1 MCDIFTRE
9 DVHNALRGR
18 SYLFIG
24 DSIMRNLYKDL
35 VWLTAPT
42 NSRQEFL
49 KTKHMVIKGE
59 PHLCGLQNE
68 RLIFQ
73 SERKTGRDYEERRD
87 FYDRSSDIQYSFV
100 FITRCWTDKLGAFL
114 ENYPQ
119 NYGSYPD
126 VIIINSALWDINRWG
141 QGGTR
146 HFRYNVHSL
155 LHSLRW
161 FLRKNP
167 DVQVI
172 WMTTP
177 PISTEIRGGFMVRQI
192 EFAKLSM
199 RCNIMEG
206 NQYAANAAAAYG
218 FDVLDMHYYMASQ
231 IHRRAADGIH
241 WNSEAVRMQVNIFL
255 THFCLSRGIELKN
268 RWKESFP
275 FNPVKMTENILLEE
289 AKLAQRAAVLHFRD
303 RLVHRGNKPRKT
315 QHQRPFVHAHRR
327 RPQNAGT
334 NANLEPLGAH
344 PSNQRQNYPNFLPPL
359 MPQWDSMRRY

>member
-126 VIIINSALWDINRWG
+126 VIIINS
-141 QGGTR
+141 
-146 HFRYNVHSL
+146 V
-155 LHSLRW
+155 
-161 FLRKNP
+161 
-167 DVQVI
+167 
-172 WMTTP
+172 
-177 PISTEIRGGFMVRQI
+177 
-192 EFAKLSM
+192 
-199 RCNIMEG
+199 
-206 NQYAANAAAAYG
+206 
-218 FDVLDMHYYMASQ
+218 
-231 IHRRAADGIH
+231 
-241 WNSEAVRMQVNIFL
+241 
-255 THFCLSRGIELKN
+255 SRI
-268 RWKESFP
+268 
-275 FNPVKMTENILLEE
+275 
-289 AKLAQRAAVLHFRD
+289 
-303 RLVHRGNKPRKT
+303 
-315 QHQRPFVHAHRR
+315 
-327 RPQNAGT
+327 
-334 NANLEPLGAH
+334 
-344 PSNQRQNYPNFLPPL
+344 
-359 MPQWDSMRRY
+359 